1 MNLPEFDYNDFD
13 EVDLPEMFEYTDD
26 QEVDEEFVDNDQ
38 EDWDYDYFL
47 EDDGTIREIDFR
59 EITLEKS
66 K

>member
-13 EVDLPEMFEYTDD
+13 EVDLPEMFEYNDD

-47 EDDGTIREIDFR
+47 EADGTIREIDFR